1 MSPYAQGCFGGVFWH
16 VDYLFCGEYSEL
28 HRMLNAGVSVD
39 FINTKAAIRGSAWHR
54 QTEQLR
60 TLHPNNYRRLYRDL
74 AWDCFFGGVYLYFF
88 LLWTICSAE
97 CLGVFFAAAVMLWGE
112 TFTLVLW
119 ISLAVAKCFVYS
131 PGEKKILLKLFLSSK
146 RLFLPT
152 HKHVDE
158 KQDTGGLKTITEES
172 APLLLKQLD
181 TLCQAEPAKAEIPGS
196 SDSSSNHPTASGS
209 HIPLSHP
216 WFPPSF
222 PKIKQGHAFISQSLA
237 S

>member
-1 MSPYAQGCFGGVFWH
+1 MKWTISYPRWKKKMIHWCSSRCLFLFLLTIWKITDPLEMSPYAQGCFGGVFWH

-131 PGEKKILLKLFLSSK
+131 PGGKKNSIKAFLE
-146 RLFLPT
+146 L
-152 HKHVDE
+152 
-158 KQDTGGLKTITEES
+158 
-172 APLLLKQLD
+172 
-181 TLCQAEPAKAEIPGS
+181 
-196 SDSSSNHPTASGS
+196 
-209 HIPLSHP
+209 
-216 WFPPSF
+216 
-222 PKIKQGHAFISQSLA
+222 
-237 S
+237 

>member
-1 MSPYAQGCFGGVFWH
+1 
-16 VDYLFCGEYSEL
+16 
-28 HRMLNAGVSVD
+28 MLNGGVSVD

-60 TLHPNNYRRLYRDL
+60 TLHPNNCRRLYRYL
-74 AWDCFFGGVYLYFF
+74 AWDWFFWGVYLYFF
-88 LLWTICSAE
+88 FALDYLLCRMSWSVVCSSCHAVRGNHYISFE
-97 CLGVFFAAAVMLWGE
+97 DIFSCGQVFRVQSWG
-112 TFTLVLW
+112 
-119 ISLAVAKCFVYS
+119 K
-131 PGEKKILLKLFLSSK
+131 KKILLNLFLSSK

-152 HKHVDE
+152 HKHVDK

-209 HIPLSHP
+209 HILLSRP
-216 WFPPSF
+216 RFPPSF